1 MEVENL
7 VELFLEVHR
16 CKLGRVRAGYSKL
29 NQFNL
34 ELKLVL
40 KLWPLGRGFR
50 SMFLFYLF
58 SFLFNRE
65 TIRRRQ
71 TLGVCHAQNWI
82 FLQTNR
88 IYILRIYGKYET
100 EQDSGNNVGRK
111 TKSRHPTILLSLSY
125 ILCFLDFLPIM

>member
-1 MEVENL
+1 MQKMEVENL
-7 VELFLEVHR
+7 VGLFSEVHR
-16 CKLGRVRAGYSKL
+16 CNIARVRAGYSKL

-65 TIRRRQ
+65 TIRQRQ
-71 TLGVCHAQNWI
+71 TLGVCHAPGSESI
-82 FLQTNR
+82 KESRTLLGSMYSPEFFSPEFYPLQR
-88 IYILRIYGKYET
+88 
-100 EQDSGNNVGRK
+100 S
-111 TKSRHPTILLSLSY
+111 
-125 ILCFLDFLPIM
+125 